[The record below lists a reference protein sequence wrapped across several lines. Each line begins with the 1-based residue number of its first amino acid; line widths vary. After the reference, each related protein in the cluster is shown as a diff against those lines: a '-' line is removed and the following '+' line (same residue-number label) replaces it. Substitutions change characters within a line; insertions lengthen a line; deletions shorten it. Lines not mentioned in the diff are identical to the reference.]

1 MTSGSSSRPKVDTS
15 ASRAGHCPAGS
26 TSCRTDCTSS
36 SRAAP
41 ESCPGRVADRPH
53 VADLSRRT
61 GRPRPCLC
69 FGPWTT
75 SVIAALAKW
84 PDVPA
89 VFGWLSLTA
98 RGQWRLR
105 GEPIGN
111 AAICEFIGRNYAG
124 DERGRWYFQNGPQR
138 VYVSLELTPWVYRLD
153 TAGSITTHTGIAPT
167 RCTGAAL
174 LDNDRVV
181 LVTELGPGAID
192 DRDVSRF
199 LRDVSDAAGRT
210 LTRAAANVG
219 CLGPTT
225 PTSCLSDCR
234 WKELRRDS
242 SGSRPNCWSAA
253 GSSCANRQK
262 TQPSAQSAGLD
273 GAPALA

>member
-1 MTSGSSSRPKVDTS
+1 MD
-15 ASRAGHCPAGS
+15 A
-26 TSCRTDCTSS
+26 
-36 SRAAP
+36 
-41 ESCPGRVADRPH
+41 
-53 VADLSRRT
+53 
-61 GRPRPCLC
+61 
-69 FGPWTT
+69 

-111 AAICEFIGRNYAG
+111 AAIREFIGRNYAG
-124 DERGRWYFQNGPQR
+124 DDRGRWYFQNGPQR

-153 TAGSITTHTGIAPT
+153 AAGSITTHTGLAPD

-192 DRDVSRF
+192 DRDASRF
-199 LRDVSDAAGRT
+199 LCDVSDAAGRT
-210 LTRAAANVG
+210 LDTRG
-219 CLGPTT
+219 CERWLRGSDDAYLLPERLSLSGPAVRFERV
-225 PTSCLSDCR
+225 TSDLLERR
-234 WKELRRDS
+234 WKFVREPVED
-242 SGSRPNCWSAA
+242 AA
-253 GSSCANRQK
+253 GS
-262 TQPSAQSAGLD
+262 
-273 GAPALA
+273 